1 MAELIMKDEVYAII
15 GAAIEVHR
23 ELGHG
28 FLEAVYHECFSYEM
42 GDRNVPF
49 LDEPELQ
56 IRYKKRKLKK
66 KYVPDFMCFGE
77 VVVEIKAIKK
87 IGENEE
93 AQLFNYLRATGKKV
107 GLLINFNSKGKLEW
121 IKRVL

>member
-15 GAAIEVHR
+15 GAAIEVHSVV
-23 ELGHG
+23 GHG

-42 GDRNVPF
+42 QDRGIPF
-49 LDEPELQ
+49 IGQPELELH
-56 IRYKKRKLKK
+56 YKQRKLKK
-66 KYVPDFMCFGE
+66 KYIPDFMCFGDI
-77 VVVEIKAIKK
+77 VVEIKAIAA
-87 IGENEE
+87 IGPVEE
-93 AQLFNYLRATGKKV
+93 AQLFNYLRATRKRV

>member
-1 MAELIMKDEVYAII
+1 MGDEVYEVI
-15 GAAIEVHR
+15 GAAIEVHK

-28 FLEAVYHECFSYEM
+28 FLEAVYHEAFGYELE
-42 GDRNVPF
+42 DRGVPF
-49 LDEPELQ
+49 LDQPELQ
-56 IRYKKRKLKK
+56 VHYKQRRLKK
-66 KYVPDFMCFGE
+66 KYVPDFMCFE
-77 VVVEIKAIKK
+77 DIVVEIKAIRK
-87 IGENEE
+87 IGPEEE

>member
-1 MAELIMKDEVYAII
+1 MKDEVYAII
-15 GAAIEVHR
+15 GAAIEVHK

-28 FLEAVYHECFSYEM
+28 FLEAVYHEAFGYEM
-42 GDRNVPF
+42 ADKGVPF
-49 LDEPELQ
+49 LDQPELEL
-56 IRYKKRKLKK
+56 RYKQRKLRKR
-66 KYVPDFMCFGE
+66 YIPDFICFGE

-87 IGENEE
+87 IGPEEE
-93 AQLFNYLRATGKKV
+93 AQLFNYLRATKKRV